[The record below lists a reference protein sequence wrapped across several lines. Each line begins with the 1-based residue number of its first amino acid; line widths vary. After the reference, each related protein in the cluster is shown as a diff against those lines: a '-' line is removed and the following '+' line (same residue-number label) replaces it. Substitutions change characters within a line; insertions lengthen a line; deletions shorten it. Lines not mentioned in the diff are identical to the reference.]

1 MELRPLGSNHLEFIW
16 DIDGDHHE
24 FYASSV
30 MGGQFSLFLKA
41 VYCLY
46 LEKGDPH
53 RNFGRDV
60 KLWWNLPT
68 EDESLRKGE
77 DRANTEFSWDGEGS
91 LVYFRFSRVRSECL
105 SGVFPEKDPIFI
117 EIRYHRHRKG
127 PMHTYVVEGR
137 DLCYAV
143 AKAVTDALK
152 KYGIHGYYRSTGD
165 SCDVCQGDVIDP
177 EQFLFIKAYALS
189 VMESRSLTPVQI
201 EDDGFDCSESSPIEK
216 EVELLLFEM

>member
-1 MELRPLGSNHLEFIW
+1 MGSNHLKFLW
-16 DIDGDHHE
+16 DIGNDHHE

-30 MGGQFSLFLKA
+30 MGGQFALFLKA

-53 RNFGRDV
+53 RGFGRDV
-60 KLWWNLPT
+60 DVWWKLPT
-68 EDESLRKGE
+68 EDDTLKKGE
-77 DRANTEFSWDGEGS
+77 DRANTQFNWDGEGS
-91 LVYFRFSRVRSECL
+91 LVFIHFSRIRPEGL
-105 SGVFPEKDPIFI
+105 TDVFPENDPVYV

-127 PMHTYVVEGR
+127 PMHTYTVEGR

-165 SCDVCQGDVIDP
+165 SCDVCEGDIIDP
-177 EQFLFIKAYALS
+177 EHLLFIKAYALGALDAR
-189 VMESRSLTPVQI
+189 ELTTIGQ
-201 EDDGFDCSESSPIEK
+201 DDEIFYNYAEASPIQK
-216 EVELLLFEM
+216 EIELLLFEM